1 MPALDPLSSLQ
12 AVPCQA
18 LPYHT
23 VLASQAQRCHLCMA
37 LPYFVAPFKLPRLSG
52 VIYAG
57 LCHAMPCSAIHT
69 MSCYDV
75 PCHVVPS
82 CSMLCHAVPGHNVP
96 YCPMPCHIVP
106 STPCCAMVS
115 HAMPCH
121 PHHAQVAQDI
131 SPAGEH
137 IPSSTGHVPIRTD
150 TSPSEHSMFPVAQNT
165 FPAAQDTSPCT
176 DTGTGAAPA
185 RSHSSRRWEAP
196 PAKGNSAD
204 GNLFPA
210 IHGDMN

>member
-1 MPALDPLSSLQ
+1 MPS
-12 AVPCQA
+12 
-18 LPYHT
+18 
-23 VLASQAQRCHLCMA
+23 
-37 LPYFVAPFKLPRLSG
+37 KLPRLSG

-131 SPAGEH
+131 SPAGH
-137 IPSSTGHVPIRTD
+137 ST
-150 TSPSEHSMFPVAQNT
+150 SL
-165 FPAAQDTSPCT
+165 AAQDMFPSGQTHPHQNTACSQWHRTHSLPHRTPPLAQTQAQGQPQQGLTAAGDGKRRQRKETVQMEICSLPS
-176 DTGTGAAPA
+176 TGT
-185 RSHSSRRWEAP
+185 
-196 PAKGNSAD
+196 
-204 GNLFPA
+204 
-210 IHGDMN
+210 